1 MFDQNEANEPRNN
14 LRDWVLRGGIA
25 FAFVLFGV
33 DKFPSGPGAPWVAFF
48 AQIGI
53 GQWFRYCTGIVEIVG
68 ALLLLIPRTVTA
80 GLVLLACTMAGAFLI
95 HIFVM
100 GHPANA
106 IITGAFLG
114 GLVVFWLTRHDR

>member
-1 MFDQNEANEPRNN
+1 MFDQTEANELRNN
-14 LRDWVLRGGIA
+14 LGDWVLRGGIA

-80 GLVLLACTMAGAFLI
+80 GLVLLACTMAGASLI